1 VALNGFDYI
10 LIEEQDKNWV
20 RENFMDAI
28 LATVQKKPIQKQ
40 FIRSLKMICIHD
52 YPDKLPNLLPKIMT
66 FLNSG
71 NQLQVYAGLLG
82 LFGLTAKYEFE
93 IDEDR
98 DPLHEIL
105 Q

>member
-1 VALNGFDYI
+1 
-10 LIEEQDKNWV
+10 
-20 RENFMDAI
+20 MDAI